1 MDPAHDLQPEMDVQQ
16 QRHPVVEDEADY
28 GVEVPLEADPGD
40 VAEQAPPVGYAE
52 EEDEYREE
60 GPA

>member
-16 QRHPVVEDEADY
+16 QRHPVVDDEADP

-40 VAEQAPPVGYAE
+40 VAEQAPPVGYD
-52 EEDEYREE
+52 EDEYREE
-60 GPA
+60 DSP

>member
-1 MDPAHDLQPEMDVQQ
+1 MDVQQ